1 MFSGIKK
8 LFANKNDVVQ
18 INNVEKKMVTLQM
31 EVETSGEKNLSI
43 LKEMAKHNE
52 IPIYKGAIVN
62 AYESDFLGYKDHC
75 PLCDTPTVQHMS
87 YFIWANQVASRI
99 MAAPAGY
106 FCPNCPTVIIDD
118 DLIQAGIDKS
128 RFEYWGV
135 CGIETGYEK
144 KQGDSLFQTFNGK
157 KPTYILNEEGGL
169 DGILNSVH
177 TPDGGMYAM
186 PDRQAR
192 IPMSKTIQAQKKKEK
207 NKSQNKQAR
216 QARKMN
222 RR

>member
-8 LFANKNDVVQ
+8 LFANKNDVIQ
-18 INNVEKKMVTLQM
+18 TDNVDKKMVAIQM
-31 EVETSGEKNLSI
+31 DGETSGKQNLSL
-43 LKEMAKHNE
+43 LKEIAQHNDV
-52 IPIYKGAIVN
+52 PIYKGAIVN

-75 PLCDTPTVQHMS
+75 PLCDTPTVQHS
-87 YFIWANQVASRI
+87 TNFIWANQVASRI

-118 DLIQAGIDKS
+118 DLIQSAVDKS
-128 RFEYWGV
+128 RFDYWGV

-144 KQGDSLFQTFNGK
+144 KDGDSLFQTFNGQ
-157 KPTYILNEEGGL
+157 KPTFILDEEGSL

-177 TPDGGMYAM
+177 TPNDGVYIS
-186 PDRQAR
+186 PDAQSRNSL
-192 IPMSKTIQAQKKKEK
+192 SKVIQAKKKKEK
-207 NKSQNKQAR
+207 NKSHNKQAR

>member
-8 LFANKNDVVQ
+8 LLANKNDVVQ
-18 INNVEKKMVTLQM
+18 IDNVDKKMVTIQI
-31 EVETSGEKNLSI
+31 EGESTGKQNLSL
-43 LKEMAKHNE
+43 LKEIAKHNN
-52 IPIYKGAIVN
+52 IPVYEGTIVN

-75 PLCDTPTVQHMS
+75 PLCDTSTVVHTTN
-87 YFIWANQVASRI
+87 FIWANQVASRI

-118 DLIQAGIDKS
+118 DIIQSGIDKN

-144 KQGDSLFQTFNGK
+144 KDGDSLFKTFNGE
-157 KPTYILNEEGGL
+157 KPTYILTEEGGL

-177 TPDGGMYAM
+177 TPDGGLYAS
-186 PDRQAR
+186 PDAQSRLSL
-192 IPMSKTIQAQKKKEK
+192 SKIIQAKKKKEK
-207 NKSQNKQAR
+207 NKSHNKQAR

>member
-8 LFANKNDVVQ
+8 LFANKDDVTQ
-18 INNVEKKMVTLQM
+18 IENVDKKRVSFQI
-31 EVETSGEKNLSI
+31 EEETTGKQNLSL
-43 LKEMAKHNE
+43 LKEIAQHNK
-52 IPIYKGAIVN
+52 IPVYKGAIVN

-75 PLCDTPTVQHMS
+75 PLCDTPTVQHTTN
-87 YFIWANQVASRI
+87 FIWANQVASRI

-118 DLIQAGIDKS
+118 DLIQSGIDKN

-144 KQGDSLFQTFNGK
+144 KDRDSLFKTFNGE
-157 KPTYILNEEGGL
+157 KPTYILTEEGGL

-186 PDRQAR
+186 PDVQSNLHL
-192 IPMSKTIQAQKKKEK
+192 SKIIQAKKKKEK
-207 NKSQNKQAR
+207 NKSHNKQAR

>member
-8 LFANKNDVVQ
+8 LFTNKNDVVQ

-31 EVETSGEKNLSI
+31 EGETSGEQNLSI
-43 LKEMAKHNE
+43 LKEMAKHNDV
-52 IPIYKGAIVN
+52 PIYKGAIVN
-62 AYESDFLGYKDHC
+62 AYESDFLGYKDQC
-75 PLCDTPTVQHMS
+75 PLCDTPMVQHMS
-87 YFIWANQVASRI
+87 NFIWANQVASRI
-99 MAAPAGY
+99 MAAPAGH

-118 DLIQAGIDKS
+118 DIIQAGIDKN

-135 CGIETGYEK
+135 CSIETGYEK
-144 KQGDSLFQTFNGK
+144 KQGDSLFQTFNGQ
-157 KPTYILNEEGGL
+157 KPTYILDEEGSL

-177 TPDGGMYAM
+177 TPNGGMYAM
-186 PDRQAR
+186 PNRPLK

>member
-1 MFSGIKK
+1 MFSNIKK
-8 LFANKNDVVQ
+8 LFTNKNDVIQ
-18 INNVEKKMVTLQM
+18 TDNADKKMVSLQM
-31 EVETSGEKNLSI
+31 EGETTGKQNLSL
-43 LKEMAKHNE
+43 LKEIAQHNK
-52 IPIYKGAIVN
+52 IPVYKGAIVN

-75 PLCDTPTVQHMS
+75 PLCDTPTVQHTTN
-87 YFIWANQVASRI
+87 FIWANQVASRI

-118 DLIQAGIDKS
+118 DIIQSGIDKN

-144 KQGDSLFQTFNGK
+144 KDGDSLFETFNGE
-157 KPTYILNEEGGL
+157 KPTYILTEEGGL

-177 TPDGGMYAM
+177 TPDGGMYAS
-186 PDRQAR
+186 PDAQSNL
-192 IPMSKTIQAQKKKEK
+192 PLSKIIQAKKKKEK
-207 NKSQNKQAR
+207 NKSHNKQAR

>member
-8 LFANKNDVVQ
+8 LFANKNDVIQ
-18 INNVEKKMVTLQM
+18 INNVDKKMVAIQI
-31 EVETSGEKNLSI
+31 EGETTGKQNLSL
-43 LKEMAKHNE
+43 LKEIAQHNN

-75 PLCDTPTVQHMS
+75 PLCDTPTVQHTTN
-87 YFIWANQVASRI
+87 FIWANQVASRI
-99 MAAPAGY
+99 MTAPAGY

-118 DLIQAGIDKS
+118 DLIQTAIDKN

-144 KQGDSLFQTFNGK
+144 KNGDSLFQTFNGQ
-157 KPTYILNEEGGL
+157 KPTYILDEEGSL
-169 DGILNSVH
+169 DGIFNSVH
-177 TPDGGMYAM
+177 TPSGGMYAT
-186 PDRQAR
+186 PDAQSR
-192 IPMSKTIQAQKKKEK
+192 ILLSKTIQAKKKKEK
-207 NKSQNKQAR
+207 NKSHNKQAR

>member
-8 LFANKNDVVQ
+8 LFANKDDVTQ
-18 INNVEKKMVTLQM
+18 IENVDKKRVSFQI
-31 EVETSGEKNLSI
+31 EEETTGKQNLSF
-43 LKEMAKHNE
+43 LQEMAKLNNV
-52 IPIYKGAIVN
+52 PVYKGAIAN

-75 PLCDTPTVQHMS
+75 PLCDTPTVQHTTN
-87 YFIWANQVASRI
+87 FIWANQVASRI

-118 DLIQAGIDKS
+118 DLIQSGIDKS

-144 KQGDSLFQTFNGK
+144 KDGDSLFETFNGE
-157 KPTYILNEEGGL
+157 KPTYILTEEGGL

-177 TPDGGMYAM
+177 TPDGGLYTM
-186 PDRQAR
+186 PDTQ
-192 IPMSKTIQAQKKKEK
+192 SKLSLSKIIQAKKKKEK
-207 NKSQNKQAR
+207 NKSHNKQAR

>member
-1 MFSGIKK
+1 MLSGIKK
-8 LFANKNDVVQ
+8 LFANRNDVNQ
-18 INNVEKKMVTLQM
+18 INNVDKKMISLQI
-31 EVETSGEKNLSI
+31 EGETTGKQNLSL
-43 LKEMAKHNE
+43 LKEISKHNS

-75 PLCDTPTVQHMS
+75 PLCDTPTVQHTTN
-87 YFIWANQVASRI
+87 FIWANQVASRI
-99 MAAPAGY
+99 MTAPAGY

-118 DLIQAGIDKS
+118 DLIQDAIDSS

-157 KPTYILNEEGGL
+157 KPTYILDEEGGL
-169 DGILNSVH
+169 GGILNSVH
-177 TPDGGMYAM
+177 TPEGGMYAM
-186 PDRQAR
+186 PDAQSKLSLSKATQA
-192 IPMSKTIQAQKKKEK
+192 KKKKEK
-207 NKSQNKQAR
+207 NKSQNKNAR